1 MKKLLLLCCVFILNV
16 SVAQPYLPIL
26 NEGQQWSLGS
36 DTGWGFASTYYHV
49 EGEEIINGTVYKII
63 IQTNS
68 GTATSCRWREEDGVL
83 IELDTNTNTEHFLL
97 DFHLE
102 IGDSFIFPEENESCF
117 YAGSGGW
124 YDRLV
129 VDNITT
135 EFIAGEDRK
144 VMYMQGYDLQ
154 SFSGYEEQWIEG
166 IGSTAGISPAGN
178 YLDWIYRA
186 LVCFEND
193 GETTF
198 FNGYSQ
204 CIYDLGIEENLFP
217 SIVISPNP
225 VSDVSSIN
233 FPSEANIDRIQIL
246 DISGKILQE
255 CKVDSEYYF
264 INALQFRSGLYFYRV
279 YSENTM
285 LKTDKFIIR

>member
-1 MKKLLLLCCVFILNV
+1 MKKLLLISCLLFLSQSI
-16 SVAQPYLPIL
+16 AQTYIPIL
-26 NEGQQWSLGS
+26 NEEQQWSLGV
-36 DTGWGFASTYYHV
+36 DIGWGFASSYYHV
-49 EGEEIINGTVYKII
+49 EGEEIINGTTYKII
-63 IQTNS
+63 VFTETGNP
-68 GTATSCRWREEDGVL
+68 TSCRWREENGVL
-83 IELDTNTNTEHFLL
+83 IELDTNTNTEHILL
-97 DFHLE
+97 NFNLE
-102 IGDSFIFPEENESCF
+102 VGDSFNLPEDNESCF

-129 VDNITT
+129 VADITT

-144 VMYMQGYDLQ
+144 VMLMQGYDLQ
-154 SFSGYEEQWIEG
+154 FFSGYEEEWIEG

-178 YLDWIYRA
+178 HFDWVYRK

-204 CIYDLGIEENLFP
+204 CIYDLGINENLYP
-217 SIVISPNP
+217 SIVLSPNP

-233 FPSEANIDRIQIL
+233 FPSEANIDRIQIM

-255 CKVDSEYYF
+255 SKVDSEYYF